1 MRAVIKLIFT
11 IAPTTTTTTTKSTTA
26 AATTTHCMETAEIN
40 ANFCQKYFAQVS
52 LSIWGTGTGSLI
64 AHA

>member
-11 IAPTTTTTTTKSTTA
+11 IAPTTTTTTKSTTA
-26 AATTTHCMETAEIN
+26 ATTTTTHCMETAEIN

-52 LSIWGTGTGSLI
+52 LSIWERERDRL
-64 AHA
+64 